1 MHCDLQRTKTNTQ
14 KVSEEGK
21 DSLSRKFQELGFSQS
36 LEDCGVSSIARR
48 NSDHRCEGAFFTFL
62 THESGHWRIVS
73 LPLQRRDHSNHMRSG
88 AQVNMDC
95 LHMVYSPSISSFR
108 DRQNVWKGPPP
119 DGTYSVESYATR
131 SFPGLNGRRQSRNK
145 ALANKATKLNEHP
158 NNSSHQSSFIC
169 SNSPRLNPNGS
180 KANGSSDIFID
191 SSQPDKAVKRN
202 TRKKKKQSRKL
213 SSDSGSTVLEVLSE
227 EYAHG
232 SSTSESC
239 GHNDTDHGDGPLSS
253 VAPEV
258 SLPDVMV
265 DRNRFEGNSNGTI
278 NHSETPKTSSS
289 YVDEVDDSEAIAPS
303 VVRNFTG
310 EHPVCSSDNLF
321 QTKHSF
327 IFDGVED
334 THCIQINCDD
344 DTYSNGL
351 SDMHDSVLDS
361 VSVGSNSDD
370 RIHTGHDVQ
379 QTEKESFGISLS
391 EPPGFSSSEG
401 YFSHG
406 SSLNCAVDTND
417 HPERKKC
424 GSQVGSCSDMQVVL
438 PGKRGKQN
446 KTSPRSSSVHR
457 FGSVRYLHGR
467 PGKENNHS
475 IWQKVQRNEAS
486 GCNGEMKKVS
496 AVCSQFDVTLK
507 EAPLLKKICNVNV
520 NLSSKSED
528 KKHLKDKVSRK
539 LKRKG
544 IPATKQ
550 DSGYSRKGSH
560 ADKASSNCCA
570 NISMQQNE
578 TKYISSQPNDQTGLS
593 SVPRSCSQRNSHG
606 ATFQSKKVEDKTSE
620 SVHGR
625 QVYTD
630 ELDQLE
636 CNTVS
641 SIDSRNTGNQEVSLP
656 KSCDSDQAN
665 LLEVKFPVYLPHLL
679 VNEVGPIEKEISLA
693 EKQNHGIGSILQRW
707 IPIGMKD
714 PGFTSSARSDC
725 SSLEHSDV
733 PAADLKN
740 TVEGKMASNSQNA
753 VSSLNAGVMCMG
765 QKSGDVSCSH
775 EGEGHTHKLGN
786 QDVCTLKEH
795 NNKHVAGNCLTVESK
810 DQHAFETNSY
820 KIAQAVNNACR
831 AQLASE
837 AVQMATGCPIAEIE
851 RLLHFSSPVVCQSSS
866 LISCQTCLRDQAGG
880 VSLCRH
886 EIPNVP
892 LGCLWQWYER
902 HGSYGLEIRAEDH
915 ENSKRMGV
923 DCFAFRAYFV
933 PFLSA
938 VQLFRTHKNHPI
950 DTSKEIPS
958 FDVLEAC
965 ETSETSE
972 KSSNV
977 GHLPIFSVL
986 FPQPRT
992 KDTSGLPLVN
1002 QMCGS
1007 EQSPNSDKD
1016 VTVQSAD
1023 MTCSRDFEL
1032 LFEYFE
1038 SEQPQQ
1044 RRPLYE
1050 KIRELVKGDGPSHCK
1065 VYGDPTKLD
1074 SINLQDLHPS
1084 SWYSVAWYP
1093 IYRIPDGN
1101 FRAAFLTYHSLGH
1114 LVCRSAKFDKPSA
1127 DACIVS
1133 PVVGLQSYNAQG
1145 ECWFQLR
1152 QSVLSQTAETPG
1164 LNPFGIL
1171 KERLRTLEGTASLMA
1186 RAVVNK
1192 GNMTSVNRQP
1202 DYEFFLSRQR

>member
-1 MHCDLQRTKTNTQ
+1 MIFF
-14 KVSEEGK
+14 
-21 DSLSRKFQELGFSQS
+21 LSPYF
-36 LEDCGVSSIARR
+36 I
-48 NSDHRCEGAFFTFL
+48 RCPILTFL
-62 THESGHWRIVS
+62 TLESDGHWRIFAV
-73 LPLQRRDHSNHMRSG
+73 PLQRPDLTNHMGSG
-88 AQVNMDC
+88 VQVNTDS
-95 LHMVYSPSISSFR
+95 LHMVSPPSISSYR
-108 DRQNVWKGPPP
+108 DQQIVWKGPPA
-119 DGTYSVESYATR
+119 DGTYSVESYTTR
-131 SFPGLNGRRQSRNK
+131 SFPGLNVQRQSRNK
-145 ALANKATKLNEHP
+145 ALTNKATKLNELS
-158 NNSSHQSSFIC
+158 NNSSHQNSFIC
-169 SNSPRLNPNGS
+169 SNSTGLNRNGS
-180 KANGSSDIFID
+180 KANSSSDLLID
-191 SSQPDKAVKRN
+191 SSQLDKAVKRN
-202 TRKKKKQSRKL
+202 SRKKARKKKKQSMKL
-213 SSDSGSTVLEVLSE
+213 LSDSGSTELEVLSE

-232 SSTSESC
+232 SPTSEAC
-239 GHNDTDHGDGPLSS
+239 GNTDLGHRDGPLSS

-258 SLPDVMV
+258 LLPNLMV
-265 DRNRFEGNSNGTI
+265 DRNRYEGNSNRII
-278 NHSETPKTSSS
+278 NLCQTPKTCSS
-289 YVDEVDDSEAIAPS
+289 YVDKVDDSEAIAPS
-303 VVRNFTG
+303 VVRNFTR
-310 EHPVCSSDNLF
+310 EHLVCSSDNLF
-321 QTKHSF
+321 QTKDS
-327 IFDGVED
+327 IFDGVEH
-334 THCIQINCDD
+334 THCVQISCYDD
-344 DTYSNGL
+344 MYSKGL
-351 SDMHDSVLDS
+351 SDMHDSLVLDS
-361 VSVGSNSDD
+361 VSIGSNSDD
-370 RIHTGHDVQ
+370 NIHAVHDVQ
-379 QTEKESFGISLS
+379 QSENESFGISVS
-391 EPPGFSSSEG
+391 EPPGFNSSKECL
-401 YFSHG
+401 SHQ
-406 SSLNCAVDTND
+406 SSLNCAVDTKD
-417 HPERKKC
+417 HTERKKC

-446 KTSPRSSSVHR
+446 KTTPTSSSVHR
-457 FGSVRYLHGR
+457 FGSVRYMHGR
-467 PGKENNHS
+467 TGKENNHT
-475 IWQKVQRNEAS
+475 IWQKVQRNETS

-496 AVCSQFDVTLK
+496 PVCPQFDVTLK
-507 EAPLLKKICNVNV
+507 DAPLLKGISNDDVT
-520 NLSSKSED
+520 LLSKSVD
-528 KKHLKDKVSRK
+528 KKHLKGKVSRK
-539 LKRKG
+539 SKRKG

-550 DSGYSRKGSH
+550 DYGYSRKGSQI
-560 ADKASSNCCA
+560 DKAGSNCCA
-570 NISMQQNE
+570 KIIMQQNE
-578 TKYISSQPNDQTGLS
+578 IKDFSSQLNDQTGLS
-593 SVPRSCSQRNSHG
+593 VSRSCSQSNSHV
-606 ATFQSKKVEDKTSE
+606 ATFQSNRAENMISE
-620 SVHGR
+620 SVYST
-625 QVYTD
+625 QVYPD
-630 ELDQLE
+630 ELEPPE

-641 SIDSRNTGNQEVSLP
+641 STDNCNTGNQESSLP
-656 KSCDSDQAN
+656 KSCDSDQSN
-665 LLEVKFPVYLPHLL
+665 MLEVKFPVYLPHLL
-679 VNEVGPIEKEISLA
+679 VNEVGPVQKEISLV
-693 EKQNHGIGSILQRW
+693 EYNKPSHSIGSISQRW

-725 SSLEHSDV
+725 SSMDHSDV
-733 PAADLKN
+733 PAAELKN
-740 TVEGKMASNSQNA
+740 TVERKTASSSQNL
-753 VSSLNAGVMCMG
+753 VSSLNGVMCMG
-765 QKSGDVSCSH
+765 KNSGDLSSH
-775 EGEGHTHKLGN
+775 EDEGPTQKLGN
-786 QDVCTLKEH
+786 QDASTLKEH
-795 NNKHVAGNCLTVESK
+795 NNKHVAGNCFAVESK

-1050 KIRELVKGDGPSHCK
+1050 K
-1065 VYGDPTKLD
+1065 
-1074 SINLQDLHPS
+1074 
-1084 SWYSVAWYP
+1084 
-1093 IYRIPDGN
+1093 
-1101 FRAAFLTYHSLGH
+1101 
-1114 LVCRSAKFDKPSA
+1114 
-1127 DACIVS
+1127 
-1133 PVVGLQSYNAQG
+1133 
-1145 ECWFQLR
+1145 
-1152 QSVLSQTAETPG
+1152 
-1164 LNPFGIL
+1164 
-1171 KERLRTLEGTASLMA
+1171 
-1186 RAVVNK
+1186 
-1192 GNMTSVNRQP
+1192 
-1202 DYEFFLSRQR
+1202 